1 MIQRLFAQ
9 RLCFA
14 QCLCLARCL
23 CLAQCLCLVWV
34 GLAWSTVSLAAPA
47 PITTVA
53 FSPDGKAVVA
63 GSQAGVRVFSWPDL
77 QLAHSLTTQLVNIH
91 DLKFSPDGKHLAVG
105 GGEPAESGAV
115 EILAWPSGESQTLL
129 AGHTDSVLGVAWRSN
144 AQLASASLDHEV
156 VLWSLPDRGEVH
168 RFRGHSRGVS
178 SVCFLSDGDTM
189 VTAGLDQNIRVW
201 DIESRE
207 LKRTLNNHKREIHEL
222 AMRPAEG
229 LPMVASVS
237 RDRTMRLWQPTI
249 GRMVRF
255 AQLPG
260 PPLSVTWLP
269 DGSLVAVTVTD
280 GNVYLI
286 DPDTVEIVKTIAGD
300 GTWAYALT
308 SHPSEATL
316 VAGDRQGRLRPLQN
330 LNASP

>member
-1 MIQRLFAQ
+1 MIQRLFA
-9 RLCFA
+9 
-14 QCLCLARCL
+14 RCL
-23 CLAQCLCLVWV
+23 GLVWV
-34 GLAWSTVSLAAPA
+34 GLACSTFSIAAPA

-53 FSPDGKAVVA
+53 FSPDGKAVVT
-63 GSQAGVRVFSWPDL
+63 GSQAGVRVYSWPDL
-77 QLAHSLTTQLVNIH
+77 QPTHSLPTRLVNIH

-129 AGHTDSVLGVAWRSN
+129 EGHTDSVLGVAWRSDE
-144 AQLASASLDHEV
+144 QLASASLDHEV
-156 VLWSLPDRGEVH
+156 VLWSLPDQDEIH

-178 SVCFLSDGDTM
+178 SVCFLSDGSLM

-201 DIESRE
+201 DIESGE

-222 AMRPAEG
+222 AVRPATEG

-260 PPLSVTWLP
+260 PPLSVAWLP
-269 DGSLVAVTVTD
+269 DGSLVAVTVTN

-300 GTWAYALT
+300 GTWSYALT
-308 SHPSEATL
+308 AHPNATSL
-316 VAGDRQGRLRPLQN
+316 VVGDRQGRLRAL
-330 LNASP
+330 LLKKTDASQ